1 MGETVHCESFL
12 PLMRD
17 LSEDS
22 NSCSWSMY
30 CGDKNLPY
38 GQYQNGFSMRPVA
51 DSSYAGYERD
61 FLKQTM
67 IEHEAVFKNQVSNT
81 SLRVFNLLLYWFRLP
96 KFDLT
101 FFLFVV
107 IYVGL

>member
-1 MGETVHCESFL
+1 MFFFFFFTNGGMGETVHCESLL

-38 GQYQNGFSMRPVA
+38 GQCQNGFSMRAAA
-51 DSSYAGYERD
+51 DSVYERD

-81 SLRVFNLLLYWFRLP
+81 PLSLFHLPSNGSLY
-96 KFDLT
+96 D
-101 FFLFVV
+101 
-107 IYVGL
+107 